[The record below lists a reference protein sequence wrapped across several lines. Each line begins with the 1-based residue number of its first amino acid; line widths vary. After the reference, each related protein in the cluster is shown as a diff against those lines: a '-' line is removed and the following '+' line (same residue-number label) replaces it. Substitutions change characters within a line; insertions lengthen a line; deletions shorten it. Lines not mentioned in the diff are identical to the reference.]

1 MYDMLYMYRYIYVRM
16 QVGFHAKVIHINE
29 RGAMNIKMFRCAIFH
44 CHYNLFMYV
53 YDVCK
58 L

>member
-1 MYDMLYMYRYIYVRM
+1 M

-29 RGAMNIKMFRCAIFH
+29 KGAMNIKIFRCAIFH
-44 CHYNLFMYV
+44 V
-53 YDVCK
+53 SDVCK